1 MQERFFPTSAA
12 LRKWLATNHDK
23 ENELWVGLHKKGS
36 GMRSITWP
44 ELVDELL
51 CFGWI
56 DGVRRTVNESSYS
69 IRVTP
74 RRERSIWSKVN
85 TRRAKELME
94 LGLMEPVGIAA
105 FSRRD
110 EARSGAYSFERD
122 EAKLTEGDED
132 EFRSKEAA
140 WRFFQSQPPSYRRAA
155 LRWVVSAK
163 REETRRRRLVNLI
176 EDSERGERI
185 GPLRPRR

>member
-1 MQERFFPTSAA
+1 
-12 LRKWLATNHDK
+12 
-23 ENELWVGLHKKGS
+23 
-36 GMRSITWP
+36 
-44 ELVDELL
+44 VDELL

-69 IRVTP
+69 IRITP

-85 TRRAKELME
+85 TRRAKELKE
-94 LGLMEPVGIAA
+94 LGLMKPAGIAA

-110 EARSGAYSFERD
+110 EAKSGVYSFERD
-122 EAKLTEGDED
+122 EAKLTEADED

-163 REETRRRRLVNLI
+163 REETRRKRLENLI
-176 EDSERGERI
+176 EDSEKGERI

>member
-1 MQERFFPTSAA
+1 
-12 LRKWLATNHDK
+12 
-23 ENELWVGLHKKGS
+23 
-36 GMRSITWP
+36 
-44 ELVDELL
+44 VDELL

-69 IRVTP
+69 IRITP
-74 RRERSIWSKVN
+74 RRERSIWSEVN
-85 TRRAKELME
+85 TRRAKELKE
-94 LGLMEPVGIAA
+94 LGLMKPAGIAA

-110 EARSGAYSFERD
+110 EAKSGVYSFERD
-122 EAKLTEGDED
+122 EAKLTEADQD

-163 REETRRRRLVNLI
+163 REETRRKRLENLI
-176 EDSERGERI
+176 EDSEKGERI